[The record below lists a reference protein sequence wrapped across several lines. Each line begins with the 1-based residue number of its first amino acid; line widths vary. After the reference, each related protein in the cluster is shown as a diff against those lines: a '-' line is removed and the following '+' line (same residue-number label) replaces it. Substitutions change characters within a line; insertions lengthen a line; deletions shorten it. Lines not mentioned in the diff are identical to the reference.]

1 MEASVLS
8 GEKVRFGEFEK
19 EKKDQTRMRDMK
31 APPRKRTT
39 SLKQMTGLVLAPAYF
54 AIGDDWKCDASGET
68 IHNIYLQKKNYAIFL
83 IKGNNFYFIFQL
95 TLM

>member
-1 MEASVLS
+1 MESSVLS
-8 GEKVRFGEFEK
+8 AEKVRFGEFEK
-19 EKKDQTRMRDMK
+19 EKKDQTRIRDIK

-68 IHNIYLQKKNYAIFL
+68 IQITLPEKAIQERDEAL
-83 IKGNNFYFIFQL
+83 DAYFSFWE
-95 TLM
+95 

>member
-1 MEASVLS
+1 MHLVEASVLS

-68 IHNIYLQKKNYAIFL
+68 IHNIYLKMKFQRGKKL
-83 IKGNNFYFIFQL
+83 R
-95 TLM
+95 M